1 MLHDFYIA
9 GATMEGHDL
18 SLFYGDISQLTTTS
32 PSQKFLADSI
42 YAQLVRDCVI
52 CCVDI
57 LLVRISPTGKKQCL
71 LVERASE
78 PVKGVWWL
86 PGGRLLKGET
96 FFDAGTMILCVFVLY
111 YDTVC
116 MVLTRVYSST
126 TMYYCITLVIVVT
139 HSYSQ
144 SETRNRLDASKA
156 DSSLG
161 SVEYLFSNVSLGYSH
176 AKGDTD
182 CQSYCIG
189 RTRDAWCRRC
199 VG

>member
-96 FFDAGTMILCVFVLY
+96 FFDAGTMILCVFVLVLRY
-111 YDTVC
+111 C
-116 MVLTRVYSST
+116 MHGT
-126 TMYYCITLVIVVT
+126 
-139 HSYSQ
+139 
-144 SETRNRLDASKA
+144 
-156 DSSLG
+156 DSSLFIN
-161 SVEYLFSNVSLGYSH
+161 YNVLLYYSCCH
-176 AKGDTD
+176 
-182 CQSYCIG
+182 S
-189 RTRDAWCRRC
+189 
-199 VG
+199 

>member
-1 MLHDFYIA
+1 MVHDFCIA

-57 LLVRISPTGKKQCL
+57 LLVRISPTGTKQCL

-126 TMYYCITLVIVVT
+126 TMYIIVLLLLCCHT
-139 HSYSQ
+139 
-144 SETRNRLDASKA
+144 
-156 DSSLG
+156 
-161 SVEYLFSNVSLGYSH
+161 
-176 AKGDTD
+176 
-182 CQSYCIG
+182 
-189 RTRDAWCRRC
+189 
-199 VG
+199 